1 MRPFRPTFLTIL
13 ALAALAAGCGGGGEG
28 GGDADAPR
36 FLSIGTA
43 PAGGAFYPVGGALA
57 DVLNAHGAADWSVTA
72 EATKGSQENI
82 RRLES
87 GELDLALANAAITYF
102 AVRGEQGWE
111 QAYDVRAVM
120 TLAPN
125 VAQFLVPADSDIA
138 SIADLRGKRVS
149 VLPAGA
155 GVEYFIRPIL
165 EAHGLAWED
174 IEWVHGPQAASADQL
189 ADGAVDAAFLG
200 GAVPTAA
207 ITQVCSSRDIR
218 FLPYDEDAKT
228 ALASQYLFF
237 DRATIPGGT
246 YRGQDDA
253 YAGLDVGS
261 MHLIAHASADEDT
274 IYRVTRAL
282 WEHRE
287 EVAERHKAGR
297 AIREGN
303 VVRDTGTPFHPG
315 AIRFFREAGL
325 WPEEGAADAAN

>member
-1 MRPFRPTFLTIL
+1 V
-13 ALAALAAGCGGGGEG
+13 AGCGGGG
-28 GGDADAPR
+28 GGDAGGDDGAPR

-57 DVLNAHGAADWSVTA
+57 DVLNAHGGAGWSVTA

-87 GELDLALANAAITYF
+87 GELDLALANSAITYF
-102 AVRGEQGWE
+102 AVRGERGWDR
-111 QAYDVRAVM
+111 AYDVRTVL

-165 EAHGLAWED
+165 EAHDLTWED

-189 ADGAVDAAFLG
+189 SDGAVDAAFLG

-207 ITQVCSSRDIR
+207 ITQVCSSRDVR
-218 FLPYDEDAKT
+218 FLPYDEEAK
-228 ALASQYLFF
+228 AQLSAQYLFF

-246 YRGQDDA
+246 YRGQDEE

-261 MHLIAHASADEDT
+261 MHLIAHATADEDLVYT
-274 IYRVTRAL
+274 MTKAL

-287 EVAERHKAGR
+287 EVAERHRAGR

-325 WPEEGAADAAN
+325 WPEDAGAGTD